1 MASNGSG
8 KPKMKVSFIIRDE
21 NEHRHRAAVSALQ
34 YDAPTGR
41 LFSAGSDTIIRMWK
55 VPPAGTKEAWPLYV
69 NGGLAKTAPPSPQQA
84 TFVQAMEHHTD
95 WINDLILCCSG
106 RFLLSASNDTTVKVW
121 NATKH
126 FCMSTLRT
134 HKDYV
139 SCLAYAKEHER
150 AASAGYDQSIYLWDI
165 ATLTKLTTTNNTVT
179 TSSLMGCKNSIYAL
193 AMNDSGTVIVSG
205 STEKVLR
212 IWDPRTC
219 QKIMKLRGHTENI
232 RAIVISPD
240 GTKCISASA
249 DATVRLWD
257 LGQQRCIATCLAH
270 QEGVWTLQT
279 DNSFSFV
286 YSAGRDR
293 RVFRTPICDFAQSHL
308 LFEEDAFVKKL
319 LLDDHDHPS
328 AIWSATWNSSIKRWP
343 LPSNTQLSIGD
354 GQAVDEFAHLNINAL
369 HRFPDVITP
378 GATSIKH
385 AGVLN
390 DKRHVITKDSDDCIG
405 LYDVLAGRK
414 VADFGK
420 RPFEDV
426 VLEHNRKVFVPSW
439 FSVDYKS
446 GMLQITLEEGDVFS
460 AWLSA
465 KDAGVEDSDNKINY
479 GGMMLRSLFEH
490 YQHCDMGAEGSE
502 TAQATAGYLP
512 IPGHTPIILSEVN
525 GRTVLRLLVRDAAN
539 EAESACLAK
548 DLPEWIT
555 AVVERS
561 MLPKFTKMPFYLL
574 PHASLNIK
582 TPKKDRLSATEMLQ
596 VRKVMEH
603 VYEKILNSSETATG
617 ETPMPVQI
625 PTNIEQKMELYC
637 NEQKLDPDMD
647 LRSVKHFVWKQGG
660 DLLLYYKPLK

>member
-1 MASNGSG
+1 MAMNGTG
-8 KPKMKVSFIIRDE
+8 KPKMKISFIIRDE

-34 YDAPTGR
+34 YDASTGR
-41 LFSAGSDTIIRMWK
+41 LFSAGNDTIIRLWK
-55 VPPAGTKEAWPLYV
+55 VPSAGTKEAWPSHR
-69 NGGLAKTAPPSPQQA
+69 NGATSQA

-95 WINDLILCCSG
+95 WINDLILCCNG

-232 RAIVISPD
+232 RAVVISPD
-240 GTKCISASA
+240 GTKCLSASA

-279 DNSFSFV
+279 DNAFSFM

-319 LLDDHDHPS
+319 LLDNHDHPT
-328 AIWSATWNSSIKRWP
+328 ALWSATWNSTIKRWP
-343 LPSNTQLSIGD
+343 LPSDTQLSIGD
-354 GQAVDEFAHLNINAL
+354 GQMDDDFAHLTINSL
-369 HRFPDVITP
+369 HRSPDIVTA
-378 GATSIKH
+378 GATSIKQ

-465 KDAGVEDSDNKINY
+465 KDAGVEDSDNK
-479 GGMMLRSLFEH
+479 SDF
-490 YQHCDMGAEGSE
+490 
-502 TAQATAGYLP
+502 
-512 IPGHTPIILSEVN
+512 
-525 GRTVLRLLVRDAAN
+525 
-539 EAESACLAK
+539 
-548 DLPEWIT
+548 
-555 AVVERS
+555 
-561 MLPKFTKMPFYLL
+561 F
-574 PHASLNIK
+574 AS
-582 TPKKDRLSATEMLQ
+582 
-596 VRKVMEH
+596 
-603 VYEKILNSSETATG
+603 
-617 ETPMPVQI
+617 
-625 PTNIEQKMELYC
+625 
-637 NEQKLDPDMD
+637 
-647 LRSVKHFVWKQGG
+647 
-660 DLLLYYKPLK
+660 

>member
-1 MASNGSG
+1 
-8 KPKMKVSFIIRDE
+8 MKVSFIIRDE
-21 NEHRHRAAVSALQ
+21 NENRHRAAVSALQ
-34 YDAPTGR
+34 YDSSTGR
-41 LFSAGSDTIIRMWK
+41 LFSAGNDTIIRLWK
-55 VPPAGTKEAWPLYV
+55 VPVSGTKEAWPSHRQ
-69 NGGLAKTAPPSPQQA
+69 GGGPNTMPSPPQQA

-95 WINDLILCCSG
+95 WINDLILCCNG

-139 SCLAYAKEHER
+139 SCLAYAREHEK

-279 DNSFSFV
+279 DNAFSFV

-293 RVFRTPICDFAQSHL
+293 RVFRTPICDFTQSYL

-319 LLDDHDHPS
+319 LLDDHDRPS
-328 AIWSATWNSSIKRWP
+328 AIWSATWNSTIKRWP

-354 GQAVDEFAHLNINAL
+354 GQLEDDFAHLSMNAL
-369 HRFPDVITP
+369 HRSPDIVTA
-378 GATSIKH
+378 GATSIKQ

-490 YQHCDMGAEGSE
+490 YQHCDMGADGSE
-502 TAQATAGYLP
+502 TALATAGYIS

-574 PHASLNIK
+574 PHASLNVK

-603 VYEKILNSSETATG
+603 VYEKILNSPESTMG

>member
-1 MASNGSG
+1 MRN
-8 KPKMKVSFIIRDE
+8 
-21 NEHRHRAAVSALQ
+21 
-34 YDAPTGR
+34 
-41 LFSAGSDTIIRMWK
+41 
-55 VPPAGTKEAWPLYV
+55 
-69 NGGLAKTAPPSPQQA
+69 
-84 TFVQAMEHHTD
+84 
-95 WINDLILCCSG
+95 
-106 RFLLSASNDTTVKVW
+106 
-121 NATKH
+121 
-126 FCMSTLRT
+126 
-134 HKDYV
+134 
-139 SCLAYAKEHER
+139 CLAYAKEHER

-193 AMNDSGTVIVSG
+193 AMNDAGTVIISG
-205 STEKVLR
+205 STEKT
-212 IWDPRTC
+212 D
-219 QKIMKLRGHTENI
+219 
-232 RAIVISPD
+232 RA
-240 GTKCISASA
+240 
-249 DATVRLWD
+249 
-257 LGQQRCIATCLAH
+257 
-270 QEGVWTLQT
+270 
-279 DNSFSFV
+279 FSFV

-293 RVFRTPICDFAQSHL
+293 RVFRTPICDFAQSQL
-308 LFEEDAFVKKL
+308 LFEEDAFVKRL

-328 AIWSATWNSSIKRWP
+328 AVWSATWNSTIKRWP

-354 GQAVDEFAHLNINAL
+354 
-369 HRFPDVITP
+369 

-414 VADFGK
+414 FRLMDVNANNFQVADFGK

-465 KDAGVEDSDNKINY
+465 KDAGVDDSDNKINY

-502 TAQATAGYLP
+502 TALATAG
-512 IPGHTPIILSEVN
+512 EVN

-574 PHASLNIK
+574 PHASLNVK
-582 TPKKDRLSATEMLQ
+582 TPKK
-596 VRKVMEH
+596 
-603 VYEKILNSSETATG
+603 
-617 ETPMPVQI
+617 
-625 PTNIEQKMELYC
+625 
-637 NEQKLDPDMD
+637 
-647 LRSVKHFVWKQGG
+647 
-660 DLLLYYKPLK
+660 

>member
-1 MASNGSG
+1 MAAVNGSG
-8 KPKMKVSFIIRDE
+8 KPKMKVSFVIRDE
-21 NEHRHRAAVSALQ
+21 NENRHRAAVFALQ
-34 YDAPTGR
+34 YDSSTNR
-41 LFSAGSDTIIRMWK
+41 LFSAGNDTIIRLWK
-55 VPPAGTKEAWPLYV
+55 VPSAGTKEAWPSHRS
-69 NGGLAKTAPPSPQQA
+69 G
-84 TFVQAMEHHTD
+84 D
-95 WINDLILCCSG
+95 WINDLILCCNG

-134 HKDYV
+134 HKDY
-139 SCLAYAKEHER
+139 
-150 AASAGYDQSIYLWDI
+150 
-165 ATLTKLTTTNNTVT
+165 
-179 TSSLMGCKNSIYAL
+179 
-193 AMNDSGTVIVSG
+193 
-205 STEKVLR
+205 
-212 IWDPRTC
+212 
-219 QKIMKLRGHTENI
+219 
-232 RAIVISPD
+232 
-240 GTKCISASA
+240 
-249 DATVRLWD
+249 
-257 LGQQRCIATCLAH
+257 
-270 QEGVWTLQT
+270 T
-279 DNSFSFV
+279 DNAFSFV

-308 LFEEDAFVKKL
+308 LFEEEAFVKKL
-319 LLDDHDHPS
+319 LLDDHDHPT
-328 AIWSATWNSSIKRWP
+328 AIWSATWNSAIKRWP
-343 LPSNTQLSIGD
+343 VPSNTQLSIGD
-354 GQAVDEFAHLNINAL
+354 GQMEDDFAHLAISSL
-369 HRFPDVITP
+369 HRSPDIVTP
-378 GATSIKH
+378 GATSIKQ

-490 YQHCDMGAEGSE
+490 YQNCDMGAEGSE
-502 TAQATAGYLP
+502 TALATAGYIS

-574 PHASLNIK
+574 PHASLNVK

-603 VYEKILNSSETATG
+603 VYEKILNSPESAMG

-637 NEQKLDPDMD
+637 NDQKLDPDMD

>member
-1 MASNGSG
+1 
-8 KPKMKVSFIIRDE
+8 
-21 NEHRHRAAVSALQ
+21 
-34 YDAPTGR
+34 
-41 LFSAGSDTIIRMWK
+41 
-55 VPPAGTKEAWPLYV
+55 
-69 NGGLAKTAPPSPQQA
+69 
-84 TFVQAMEHHTD
+84 MEHHTD
-95 WINDLILCCSG
+95 WINDMILCCNG
-106 RFLLSASNDTTVKVW
+106 RFLLSASNDTTV
-121 NATKH
+121 
-126 FCMSTLRT
+126 
-134 HKDYV
+134 KDYV

-150 AASAGYDQSIYLWDI
+150 AASAGYDQSVYLWDI

-193 AMNDSGTVIVSG
+193 AMNDAGTVIISG

-232 RAIVISPD
+232 RSIVISSD
-240 GTKCISASA
+240 GTKCLSASA

-279 DNSFSFV
+279 DSAFSFV

-293 RVFRTPICDFAQSHL
+293 RVFRTPICDFSQSQL
-308 LFEEDAFVKKL
+308 LFEEDAFVKRL

-328 AIWSATWNSSIKRWP
+328 AIWSATWNSTVKRWP
-343 LPSNTQLSIGD
+343 LPSNTQLAIGD
-354 GQAVDEFAHLNINAL
+354 GQMEDEFGHLAISSL
-369 HRFPDVITP
+369 HRAPDVITP

-385 AGVLN
+385 AGILN

-465 KDAGVEDSDNKINY
+465 KDAGVDDSDNKINY

-502 TAQATAGYLP
+502 TALATAGYIS

-574 PHASLNIK
+574 PHASLNVK

-603 VYEKILNSSETATG
+603 VYEKILNSTETTMG

-637 NEQKLDPDMD
+637 NDQKLDPDMD